1 MFVQA
6 PEQSCTH
13 VTLFALSRNNGLS
26 RVAALTSAG
35 ARLFF
40 ALVAGAK
47 DAAMMD
53 FTLTRALA
61 HAAQMHARERPLPPE
76 TIACLALLAAL
87 LRLSHSVLQC
97 QQFSLQ

>member
-1 MFVQA
+1 M
-6 PEQSCTH
+6 
-13 VTLFALSRNNGLS
+13 TLFALSRNNGLS

-40 ALVAGAK
+40 AHVTGVT

-53 FTLTRALA
+53 FKMTQGARTRRP
-61 HAAQMHARERPLPPE
+61 MHARERPLPPE
-76 TIACLALLAAL
+76 TIACLALLATL
-87 LRLSHSVLQC
+87 LRLSHSIIQC